1 MVVRRTT
8 VPAIKWA
15 VNGGECE
22 VAPSTVV
29 TATVSLVGGFTLRID
44 AGKRLLAHPH
54 GLGTAGIAITNRGSF
69 GAMATV
75 ETLEERLKSR
85 AHHLDDVVT
94 GVLTSV
100 TDVFL
105 FLIDDPVFGRCIRL

>member
-1 MVVRRTT
+1 
-8 VPAIKWA
+8 
-15 VNGGECE
+15 
-22 VAPSTVV
+22 
-29 TATVSLVGGFTLRID
+29 VGGFTLRVD
-44 AGKRLLAHPH
+44 ARKRLFARPH

-75 ETLEERLKSR
+75 ETLEERLECR
-85 AHHLDDVVT
+85 AHHLDVVVT

-105 FLIDDPVFGRCIRL
+105 FLIDRAVFGRCIRL